1 MKHSDSIVEIT
12 KAMQP
17 ESNLPESNLPAK
29 QENKEIKERPFENE
43 VDMAEMLKT
52 AGKVEL
58 TEAQKK
64 ILFAS
69 VNEEDIEIRPD
80 GLIYMP
86 WMEYARRLSETFG
99 MEWALIPQGMPKY
112 INTKNSMIWG
122 FWLIIKGSLCGYAIG
137 EQDYYAESK
146 YGKDFMSYTD
156 ACEGAKSNALMRLC
170 KGIGISLELWKPSFI
185 RKWKEIH
192 AEKYYDEKK
201 GKYFW
206 RLKNEKNKT
215 DEEESGGES
224 SKSKTTKHM
233 LTLEEAYK
241 KCKKSLDELL
251 DNGIIDRKTYA
262 KEMLDLDDVKD
273 NPEMLLNIFNANAK
287 QYKAWEKK
295 QAKTAVEQEINN
307 DFGKVIHKE
316 VKDLQKD
323 IF

>member
-1 MKHSDSIVEIT
+1 MHNPKQEIIT
-12 KAMQP
+12 LQA
-17 ESNLPESNLPAK
+17 ESNLPPEQES
-29 QENKEIKERPFENE
+29 KEIKEKPFENE
-43 VDMAEMLKT
+43 FDMAEMLKT

-112 INTKNSMIWG
+112 IHTKNSVVWG

-137 EQDYYAESK
+137 EQDYHAESRQ
-146 YGKDFMSYTD
+146 GKDFMSYTD

-185 RKWKEIH
+185 RQWKETH
-192 AEKYYDEKK
+192 AEQYYDQKKDKYY
-201 GKYFW
+201 W
-206 RLKNEKNKT
+206 RLKKDKKDFGKGEPSPKDKSNS
-215 DEEESGGES
+215 ESGES
-224 SKSKTTKHM
+224 ENGKHI
-233 LTLEEAYK
+233 LTLEEAFQ
-241 KCKKSLDELL
+241 KCKDSLDNLL
-251 DNGIIDRKTYA
+251 DKEIIDKKAYI
-262 KEMLDLDDVKD
+262 KDLIELEGIKD
-273 NPEMLLNIFNANAK
+273 NPEMLLTFFNANAK

-295 QAKTAVEQEINN
+295 KVESPAESKVETEQEEIY
-307 DFGKVIHKE
+307 
-316 VKDLQKD
+316 
-323 IF
+323 